1 MPGAIKR
8 LGGKMEWHIKT
19 SVLFVNS
26 DKNDQVI
33 LFSLS
38 LPKDFFNPFFKYILK
53 LLMRKMK

>member
-8 LGGKMEWHIKT
+8 LGGEMEWHIKT

-38 LPKDFFNPFFKYILK
+38 LPKDFFNPFF
-53 LLMRKMK
+53 